1 MTHLGSVSV
10 RFALLAVFGAGLLWP
25 LSTTLALRVAFP
37 DRASGS
43 MLRWEGR
50 IVGSSLVGQAFT
62 EDRYLWGRPSA
73 CGYDP
78 RAAAGSNLAPS
89 NPALRAR
96 AASDA
101 AALGLASPP
110 PEALAAS
117 GSGLDPH
124 VSPAH
129 AALQVGRVAAARGL
143 PEQAVSEVIAAH
155 TEAGWLGAPR
165 VDVLGVNLA
174 LDRARSATR
183 ATPR

>member
-78 RAAAGSNLAPS
+78 RAAAGSTS
-89 NPALRAR
+89 WSTR
-96 AASDA
+96 S
-101 AALGLASPP
+101 
-110 PEALAAS
+110 
-117 GSGLDPH
+117 
-124 VSPAH
+124 
-129 AALQVGRVAAARGL
+129 
-143 PEQAVSEVIAAH
+143 
-155 TEAGWLGAPR
+155 
-165 VDVLGVNLA
+165 
-174 LDRARSATR
+174 ARSCSSRCTA
-183 ATPR
+183 